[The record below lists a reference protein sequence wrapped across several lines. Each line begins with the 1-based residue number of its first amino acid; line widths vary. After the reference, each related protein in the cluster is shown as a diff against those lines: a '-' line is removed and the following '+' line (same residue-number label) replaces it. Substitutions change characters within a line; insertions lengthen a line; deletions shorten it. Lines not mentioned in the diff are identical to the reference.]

1 MTKLNATK
9 IAAIKSAVKTGFTY
23 QADPCFKS
31 PAAGQRAI
39 KALVRE
45 GYLEKV
51 ENEFGGQ
58 YEPTEAARDYV
69 THGLTIETVKALFA

>member
-1 MTKLNATK
+1 MTKLTATK
-9 IAAIKSAVKTGFTY
+9 IAAIKSAVKSGFTY
-23 QADPCFKS
+23 QADTCFKT
-31 PAAGQRAI
+31 PKAGQCAI
-39 KALVRE
+39 QSLVRE

-69 THGLTIETVKALFA
+69 IYGITI